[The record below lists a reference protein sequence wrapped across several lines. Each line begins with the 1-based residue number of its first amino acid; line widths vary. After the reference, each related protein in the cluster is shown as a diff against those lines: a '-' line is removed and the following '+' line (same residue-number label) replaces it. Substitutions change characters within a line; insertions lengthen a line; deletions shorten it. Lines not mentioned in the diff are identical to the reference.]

1 MCATPTAPM
10 MGRPRTPPAQ
20 EGIARAAA
28 GRNAPRSLGFGCFA
42 VLLGLG
48 PAWAQ
53 VPATAVGLGYPVA
66 PIDARA
72 AALGST
78 GIGLLYGTFSLR
90 NPADLSEHR
99 RPGFGLALLAED
111 VDVKGGAVPIDTG
124 RERFTVIR
132 AVVPFGGWT
141 ASLGFGGELDQDW
154 STRFLD
160 TLVLSTGRVPFEE
173 VREHDGGMSAIDFS
187 IARRAGPLSLGV
199 TAQRLS
205 GSLRQSFF
213 RTFDPPLEGAPALA
227 NAGGS
232 QRLKYRAWRFKTGA
246 SLNLADRFLL
256 SGAVGFTGNLTA
268 EPQDSTRASEQFD
281 LPTTLELGASVL
293 LADSVVLVAGGGWAG
308 WSSLEGLDE
317 YQEGLRTHDTKW
329 GGVGLEYRSLQ
340 LIGFDVPVRVGARRA
355 ELPFSFGDSPVRETA
370 FTAGAGFIFRRGVAE
385 LNLAFEF
392 GDRGDFAQDGL
403 EESFRRL
410 TVSFT
415 LRQ

>member
-1 MCATPTAPM
+1 MRRA
-10 MGRPRTPPAQ
+10 RTPDWRFRKAVGFACTALLSLAAPA
-20 EGIARAAA
+20 
-28 GRNAPRSLGFGCFA
+28 L
-42 VLLGLG
+42 
-48 PAWAQ
+48 AQ

-78 GIGLLYGTFSLR
+78 GIGLLYGTYSLR

-99 RPGFGLALLAED
+99 RPGFGLTLLAED
-111 VDVKGGAVPIDTG
+111 ADVKGGTIPVDTG

-132 AVVPFGGWT
+132 AIVPFGGWT

-154 STRFLD
+154 SARFLD
-160 TLVLSTGRVPFEE
+160 TLVLSSGRVPFEE

-187 IARRAGPLSLGV
+187 LARRVGPLSVGV
-199 TAQRLS
+199 TAQRLN
-205 GSLRQSFF
+205 GSLRQTFF
-213 RTFDPPLEGAPALA
+213 RSFDPPLEGAPALV

-246 SLNLADRFLL
+246 SLNVANRLLL
-256 SGAVGFTGNLTA
+256 SGAVGFTGDLTA

-281 LPTTLELGASVL
+281 LPTTLELGASL
-293 LADSVVLVAGGGWAG
+293 LVADSVVLVAGGGWAG
-308 WSSLEGLDE
+308 WSSLERLAE
-317 YQEGLRTHDTKW
+317 FQEGLRTHDTKW
-329 GGVGLEYRSLQ
+329 GGVGLEYRSVHL
-340 LIGFDVPVRVGARRA
+340 LGFDIPLRLGARRA
-355 ELPFSFGDSPVRETA
+355 ELPFNFGSSPSAETA
-370 FTAGAGFIFRRGVAE
+370 FSAGAGFIFRRGLAE

-410 TVSFT
+410 TASFT

>member
-1 MCATPTAPM
+1 MNRGRVARLSCAALALVVT
-10 MGRPRTPPAQ
+10 
-20 EGIARAAA
+20 
-28 GRNAPRSLGFGCFA
+28 
-42 VLLGLG
+42 

-53 VPATAVGLGYPVA
+53 TPVTAVGLGYPVA

-78 GIGLLYGTFSLR
+78 GIGLLYGTYSMR

-111 VDVKGGAVPIDTG
+111 VDVKGGIVPINTG

-154 STRFLD
+154 SARFTD
-160 TLVLSTGRVPFEE
+160 TLVLSTGRVAFEE

-187 IARRAGPLSLGV
+187 LARRLGPLSVGV

-205 GSLRQSFF
+205 GSLRQ
-213 RTFDPPLEGAPALA
+213 TFARRFAAPLEGAPTLT

-246 SLNLADRFLL
+246 SLNVADRLL
-256 SGAVGFTGNLTA
+256 VSGAVGFTGDLTA
-268 EPQDSTRASEQFD
+268 EPQDSTRASVLFD
-281 LPTTLELGASVL
+281 LPTTVELGASVL
-293 LADSVVLVAGGGWAG
+293 VADSLVLTAGGGWAG
-308 WSSLEGLDE
+308 WSSLEGLDVF
-317 YQEGLRTHDTKW
+317 QEGLRTHDTKW
-329 GGVGLEYRSLQ
+329 GGVGLEFRSARVM
-340 LIGFDVPVRVGARRA
+340 GFDVPLRIGARRA
-355 ELPFSFGDSPVRETA
+355 ELPFSFGDSPVDETA
-370 FTAGAGFIFRRGVAE
+370 FSAGAGFVLRGGVAE
-385 LNLAFEF
+385 VNLAFEF
-392 GDRGDFAQDGL
+392 GDRGDFARDGL

>member
-1 MCATPTAPM
+1 MAGFAIAALLLIAAPT
-10 MGRPRTPPAQ
+10 
-20 EGIARAAA
+20 
-28 GRNAPRSLGFGCFA
+28 L
-42 VLLGLG
+42 
-48 PAWAQ
+48 AQ

-78 GIGLLYGTFSLR
+78 GIGLLYGTYSLR

-111 VDVKGGAVPIDTG
+111 VDVKGGTVPIDTG

-154 STRFLD
+154 AARFLD
-160 TLVLSTGRVPFEE
+160 TLVLSSGRVPFEE

-187 IARRAGPLSLGV
+187 LARRLGPLS
-199 TAQRLS
+199 
-205 GSLRQSFF
+205 RQTFF
-213 RTFDPPLEGAPALA
+213 RTFDPPLEGAPALV

-246 SLNLADRFLL
+246 SINIANRFLV
-256 SGAVGFTGNLTA
+256 SGSVGFTGDLTA
-268 EPQDSTRASEQFD
+268 EPQDSTRASVQFD
-281 LPTTLELGASVL
+281 LPTTLEVGASVL
-293 LADSVVLVAGGGWAG
+293 VADSVVLAAGGGWAG
-308 WSSLEGLDE
+308 WSSLEGLGDF
-317 YQEGLRTHDTKW
+317 QEGLRTHDTKW
-329 GGVGLEYRSLQ
+329 GGVGLEYRSLH
-340 LIGFDVPVRVGARRA
+340 LIGFNVPVRFGARRA
-355 ELPFSFGDSPVRETA
+355 ELPFNFGDSPVKETA
-370 FTAGAGFIFRRGVAE
+370 FSVGAGFIFRNGIAE

-392 GDRGDFAQDGL
+392 GDRGDFARDGL

-410 TVSFT
+410 TASFT